1 MHLKSKHQRKGDE
14 AMYILVQKAAE
25 DMSVPSAQHPW
36 QPDSN
41 NEERPTLST
50 PQHALPGTALD
61 SREDE
66 TGGNP
71 ENNHA
76 DENDPAKKRNE
87 LQLPAMD
94 PPTKP
99 SKKTKHSPRTQR
111 YRIPAPMNHFISASS
126 RNDDDRI

>member
-1 MHLKSKHQRKGDE
+1 MRRD
-14 AMYILVQKAAE
+14 ILVRKAAE

-50 PQHALPGTALD
+50 TQHALPGTALD

-66 TGGNP
+66 AGGNP
-71 ENNHA
+71 ENNRA

-99 SKKTKHSPRTQR
+99 SKKKETQPTHPEVSDPRPNEPF
-111 YRIPAPMNHFISASS
+111 YISKQPQ
-126 RNDDDRI
+126 